1 MKNLYFVV
9 LCCLLGFTTSCSDD
23 DNATALLQID
33 PSTDLV
39 FEAVGG
45 TRTIEVKTDQAT
57 WQVES
62 NQAWCKVAQSDG
74 THFTVTA
81 EENTASEPKPQAVV
95 TVTAGTAQAVL
106 KVDQKGT
113 ETPPVT
119 GTTFKITLGEPTPT
133 GVNMKVVPSD
143 NDAVYYYDVLSKQ
156 ILDQHHSGDLAVYM
170 KNMMAEAVKN
180 YGSVEE
186 ALKKLGSQG
195 ESNYAFEGLD
205 PNTDYLAF
213 AAGLDAAGEVN
224 TAIEKTTFK
233 TKELAAGATFKV
245 EFTCYY
251 NGADFTIT
259 PSDLEFP
266 YYSAIRPAFRYQG
279 LDDDALLQTI
289 IAEDSFML
297 DFMAAPGVYE
307 YENEG
312 VYLPDT
318 EYWVLIFGWAA
329 GAPTTSIQK
338 FPFRTS
344 KPNIDP
350 AACQFTVTHSDLT
363 SRGMNISIKPSDDTV
378 PYMFDL
384 ISEADYER
392 YKADMKAYVTEY
404 VGQDI
409 DNLDNNRV
417 CGQSGYS
424 YTKVLEP
431 GTKYYVWVASIDEF
445 GKPQAEVYVSDPI
458 ETLPKAVSNA
468 TVTATIDK
476 YFNGDDLYALDNEKY
491 ADCQGQAYVMVTFA
505 AENAKEW
512 YGTMIAED
520 PNDPTSAIP
529 DDEVIETLLVGGTW
543 CPTGKLYLCKWD
555 TEHTILAVGVAAD
568 ENPGVLLRQS
578 HTFTKA
584 GASPVSEFVA
594 PESQGVR
601 TGTMRIAPH
610 VASVRNYK

>member
-1 MKNLYFVV
+1 
-9 LCCLLGFTTSCSDD
+9 
-23 DNATALLQID
+23 
-33 PSTDLV
+33 
-39 FEAVGG
+39 
-45 TRTIEVKTDQAT
+45 
-57 WQVES
+57 
-62 NQAWCKVAQSDG
+62 
-74 THFTVTA
+74 
-81 EENTASEPKPQAVV
+81 
-95 TVTAGTAQAVL
+95 
-106 KVDQKGT
+106 
-113 ETPPVT
+113 
-119 GTTFKITLGEPTPT
+119 
-133 GVNMKVVPSD
+133 
-143 NDAVYYYDVLSKQ
+143 
-156 ILDQHHSGDLAVYM
+156 
-170 KNMMAEAVKN
+170 
-180 YGSVEE
+180 
-186 ALKKLGSQG
+186 
-195 ESNYAFEGLD
+195 
-205 PNTDYLAF
+205 
-213 AAGLDAAGEVN
+213 
-224 TAIEKTTFK
+224 
-233 TKELAAGATFKV
+233 
-245 EFTCYY
+245 
-251 NGADFTIT
+251 
-259 PSDLEFP
+259 
-266 YYSAIRPAFRYQG
+266 
-279 LDDDALLQTI
+279 
-289 IAEDSFML
+289 
-297 DFMAAPGVYE
+297 MAAPGVYE
-307 YENEG
+307 YKNEG

-363 SRGMNISIKPSDDTV
+363 SRGMNISIEPSDDTV

-445 GKPQAEVYVSDPI
+445 GKPQADVYISDPI
-458 ETLPKAVSNA
+458 TTLPKAVSDA

-491 ADCQGQAYVMVTFA
+491 ADCRGQAYVMVTFA

-512 YGTMIAED
+512 YGTMVAED
-520 PNDPTSAIP
+520 PNDPTSAIS

-584 GASPVSEFVA
+584 GAAPVSEFVA

-601 TGTMRIAPH
+601 TGTMKIAPH

>member
-1 MKNLYFVV
+1 MAGGIESGLVQGRSVGWYSFHGNGRGEY
-9 LCCLLGFTTSCSDD
+9 GFGT
-23 DNATALLQID
+23 
-33 PSTDLV
+33 
-39 FEAVGG
+39 EA
-45 TRTIEVKTDQAT
+45 
-57 WQVES
+57 
-62 NQAWCKVAQSDG
+62 
-74 THFTVTA
+74 
-81 EENTASEPKPQAVV
+81 QAVV

-307 YENEG
+307 YKNEG

-329 GAPTTSIQK
+329 SAPTTPIQK

-445 GKPQAEVYVSDPI
+445 GKPQADVYISDPI
-458 ETLPKAVSNA
+458 TTLPKAVSDA

-491 ADCQGQAYVMVTFA
+491 ADCRGAGLCHGDFCGRECEGVVRNDGRRGSERSDQCDSRRRGYRNVIGRRYVVSYRQALPVQMG
-505 AENAKEW
+505 
-512 YGTMIAED
+512 YGAYDSGRRCRCGRESGRT
-520 PNDPTSAIP
+520 
-529 DDEVIETLLVGGTW
+529 
-543 CPTGKLYLCKWD
+543 
-555 TEHTILAVGVAAD
+555 
-568 ENPGVLLRQS
+568 
-578 HTFTKA
+578 
-584 GASPVSEFVA
+584 VA
-594 PESQGVR
+594 PEPYLHQGGR
-601 TGTMRIAPH
+601 GSRFRIRGT
-610 VASVRNYK
+610 

>member
-1 MKNLYFVV
+1 MKKRIMLTLV
-9 LCCLLGFTTSCSDD
+9 CLLAAIGWVAAQNSPITGIVISAEDNEPIIGASVLVKGSTTG
-23 DNATALLQID
+23 AV
-33 PSTDLV
+33 TDLDGKFTITDAPAGAKILQV
-39 FEAVGG
+39 SFVGMI
-45 TRTIEVKTDQAT
+45 TQEV
-57 WQVES
+57 
-62 NQAWCKVAQSDG
+62 
-74 THFTVTA
+74 
-81 EENTASEPKPQAVV
+81 
-95 TVTAGTAQAVL
+95 
-106 KVDQKGT
+106 
-113 ETPPVT
+113 PVT
-119 GTTFKITLGEPTPT
+119 PGTIRVTL
-133 GVNMKVVPSD
+133 K
-143 NDAVYYYDVLSKQ
+143 NDAKL
-156 ILDQHHSGDLAVYM
+156 LD
-170 KNMMAEAVKN
+170 
-180 YGSVEE
+180 
-186 ALKKLGSQG
+186 
-195 ESNYAFEGLD
+195 
-205 PNTDYLAF
+205 
-213 AAGLDAAGEVN
+213 EVN
-224 TAIEKTTFK
+224 TKIESKTFK
-233 TKELAAGATFKV
+233 TKELAAGATFEVK
-245 EFTCYY
+245 FTCYY

-307 YENEG
+307 YKNEG

-363 SRGMNISIKPSDDTV
+363 SRGMNISIEPSDDTV

-445 GKPQAEVYVSDPI
+445 GKPQADVYISDPI
-458 ETLPKAVSNA
+458 TTLPKAVSDA

-491 ADCQGQAYVMVTFA
+491 ADCRGQAYVMVTFA

-512 YGTMIAED
+512 YGTMVAED
-520 PNDPTSAIP
+520 PNDPTSAIS

>member
-1 MKNLYFVV
+1 
-9 LCCLLGFTTSCSDD
+9 
-23 DNATALLQID
+23 
-33 PSTDLV
+33 
-39 FEAVGG
+39 
-45 TRTIEVKTDQAT
+45 
-57 WQVES
+57 
-62 NQAWCKVAQSDG
+62 
-74 THFTVTA
+74 
-81 EENTASEPKPQAVV
+81 
-95 TVTAGTAQAVL
+95 
-106 KVDQKGT
+106 
-113 ETPPVT
+113 
-119 GTTFKITLGEPTPT
+119 
-133 GVNMKVVPSD
+133 MKVVPSD

-224 TAIEKTTFK
+224 TKIESKTFK
-233 TKELAAGATFKV
+233 TKELAAGATFEVK
-245 EFTCYY
+245 FTCYY

-307 YENEG
+307 YKNEG

-329 GAPTTSIQK
+329 SAPTTPIQK

-409 DNLDNNRV
+409 DNLDNTG
-417 CGQSGYS
+417 CA
-424 YTKVLEP
+424 
-431 GTKYYVWVASIDEF
+431 ASR
-445 GKPQAEVYVSDPI
+445 
-458 ETLPKAVSNA
+458 
-468 TVTATIDK
+468 VTAIRRCS
-476 YFNGDDLYALDNEKY
+476 NRERNI
-491 ADCQGQAYVMVTFA
+491 M
-505 AENAKEW
+505 
-512 YGTMIAED
+512 YG
-520 PNDPTSAIP
+520 
-529 DDEVIETLLVGGTW
+529 
-543 CPTGKLYLCKWD
+543 
-555 TEHTILAVGVAAD
+555 
-568 ENPGVLLRQS
+568 
-578 HTFTKA
+578 
-584 GASPVSEFVA
+584 
-594 PESQGVR
+594 
-601 TGTMRIAPH
+601 
-610 VASVRNYK
+610 

>member
-1 MKNLYFVV
+1 MKKIYFGI

-39 FEAVGG
+39 FEVVGG

-62 NQAWCKVAQSDG
+62 NQTWCKVEKSDG

-95 TVTAGTAQAVL
+95 TVTAGTAQVVL

-113 ETPPVT
+113 ATPPLA
-119 GTTFKITLGEPTPT
+119 GTTFEITLGEPTPT

-224 TAIEKTTFK
+224 TKIESKTFK
-233 TKELAAGATFKV
+233 TKELAAGATFEVK
-245 EFTCYY
+245 FTCYY

-279 LDDDALLQTI
+279 LDDDALL
-289 IAEDSFML
+289 
-297 DFMAAPGVYE
+297 
-307 YENEG
+307 
-312 VYLPDT
+312 
-318 EYWVLIFGWAA
+318 
-329 GAPTTSIQK
+329 
-338 FPFRTS
+338 
-344 KPNIDP
+344 
-350 AACQFTVTHSDLT
+350 
-363 SRGMNISIKPSDDTV
+363 
-378 PYMFDL
+378 
-384 ISEADYER
+384 
-392 YKADMKAYVTEY
+392 
-404 VGQDI
+404 
-409 DNLDNNRV
+409 
-417 CGQSGYS
+417 
-424 YTKVLEP
+424 
-431 GTKYYVWVASIDEF
+431 
-445 GKPQAEVYVSDPI
+445 
-458 ETLPKAVSNA
+458 
-468 TVTATIDK
+468 
-476 YFNGDDLYALDNEKY
+476 
-491 ADCQGQAYVMVTFA
+491 
-505 AENAKEW
+505 
-512 YGTMIAED
+512 
-520 PNDPTSAIP
+520 
-529 DDEVIETLLVGGTW
+529 
-543 CPTGKLYLCKWD
+543 
-555 TEHTILAVGVAAD
+555 
-568 ENPGVLLRQS
+568 
-578 HTFTKA
+578 
-584 GASPVSEFVA
+584 
-594 PESQGVR
+594 
-601 TGTMRIAPH
+601 
-610 VASVRNYK
+610 